1 MSNTKNFY
9 DLWKSFLVESQTN
22 DAGISELNVGA
33 LFGMGARPDASKIG
47 DDSNRKLRQAPKV
60 QDDEEERQV
69 IKGKG
74 KFPKDYR
81 GTDPQI
87 FTGPMSVAQALID
100 LQLPKDLVNKILNA
114 LKRDFE
120 FHGFEVLEKKSKE
133 EISLDNTIRVL
144 TGASLPVD
152 DKKKLNNVITNLLRL
167 HNVRLSKDQ
176 GIQLNNWA
184 TGAPTP

>member
-1 MSNTKNFY
+1 MMSNTKNFY

-22 DAGISELNVGA
+22 DAGLSERDFGLGRLFSPGA
-33 LFGMGARPDASKIG
+33 QDSAN
-47 DDSNRKLRQAPKV
+47 DDNRQLRQAPKV

-74 KFPKDYR
+74 KFTKDYR

-100 LQLPKDLVNKILNA
+100 LELPRDLINNILDA
-114 LKRDFE
+114 MKKDFE
-120 FHGFEVLEKKSKE
+120 FHGFEILEKKGKE
-133 EISLDNTIRVL
+133 VINLDNTIRVL
-144 TGASLPVD
+144 TGASLPAE
-152 DKKKLNNVITNLLRL
+152 DKKKINNLITNFLRL
-167 HNVRLSKDQ
+167 HKVRLRNDQ